1 VTASSASAAS
11 RRTYSGWQRDRS
23 TLMFGLSTTRVLLLV
38 AAVVTGVAWFVTGER
53 LLALP
58 IHAAGIGLLL
68 TLAFLRVAGRTSDEW
83 ARTAAGHAVASRGR
97 RTRFLSGPAG
107 PIAASSDGTRPVRR
121 VDLPG
126 VLAPLRTV
134 EVALSPEQCAAVVIS
149 PHERFAVVVA
159 RVAAP
164 GLLLADTGT
173 ENRRIDAWAT
183 FLAARCLDRSPI
195 RRVQAVVRAVP
206 DQGQA
211 LIRWAT
217 EHVDPAAPPA
227 AIAGYDDVLARTS
240 GASVAYEQ
248 FLALAVDLRHARGD
262 VAAAGGGDLGAA
274 AAALRQM
281 RTLSQEVLQAGLVF
295 QGWLGARE
303 LGEVLRV
310 AFDPRAAGLAA
321 QRRVDPT
328 LEPGVDLAGAGPV
341 AAEAHWGHYQHDS
354 GYSVTY
360 VVDGWPSSPVSAD
373 VLRALL
379 APAGGQAQHRYAMV
393 IDPIPPRKAD
403 AMIGAARTSRTAN
416 IGIRQRFGQ
425 VVPEREHRELEHAD
439 RQDAERAAGHGLCR
453 FVGYLTVTAATR
465 EALDEACADVESA
478 ATRIRTDL
486 RRLWAVQDAGFAA
499 TLPLALGLPNRRG
512 VL

>member
-1 VTASSASAAS
+1 MTAAADPAG
-11 RRTYSGWQRDRS
+11 RRTYSGWQPDRS

-38 AAVVTGVAWFVTGER
+38 AAVVAAVAWFVTGER

-58 IHAAGIGLLL
+58 FHAGGVGLLL
-68 TLAFLRVAGRTSDEW
+68 ALAFARVAGRTSDEW
-83 ARTAAGHAVASRGR
+83 ARTAAGHALAARRG
-97 RTRFLSGPAG
+97 RTRFLAGPAG
-107 PIAASSDGTRPVRR
+107 PVNLSADGARLVRR

-134 EVALSPEQCAAVVIS
+134 EVALSAEQRAAVVIH
-149 PHERFAVVVA
+149 PYQRLAVVVA

-164 GLLLADTGT
+164 GLLLTDTST
-173 ENRRIDAWAT
+173 ENRRVNAWAG
-183 FLAARCLDRSPI
+183 FLAARCVDRSPI

-211 LIRWAT
+211 LIRWAA
-217 EHVDPAAPPA
+217 EHVDPAAPAA
-227 AIAGYDDVLARTS
+227 AIAGYDDVLARTA
-240 GASVAYEQ
+240 GASIAYETY
-248 FLALAVDLRHARGD
+248 LALAVDLRYTRGD

-274 AAALRQM
+274 AAEVRQM
-281 RTLSQEVLQAGLVF
+281 RTLAQEVLQAGLTLG
-295 QGWLGARE
+295 GWLNARD
-303 LGEVLRV
+303 LGELLRV
-310 AFDPRAAGLAA
+310 AFDPQAAGLAA
-321 QRRVDPT
+321 RRRADPG
-328 LEPGVDLAGAGPV
+328 LEPGVGLADAGPV
-341 AAEAHWGHYQHDS
+341 AAEAHWGHYRHDS

-360 VVDGWPSSPVSAD
+360 VIDGWPSSPVHAD

-379 APAGGQAQHRYAMV
+379 APTSGRALHRYALV

-403 AMIGAARTSRTAN
+403 AMIGAARTSRSAN

-425 VVPEREHRELEHAD
+425 VVPERERRELENAD
-439 RQDAERAAGHGLCR
+439 RQDSERAAGHGLCR
-453 FVGYLTVTAATR
+453 FVGYLTVTATTR

-486 RRLWAVQDAGFAA
+486 RRLWGVQDAGFAA

>member
-1 VTASSASAAS
+1 
-11 RRTYSGWQRDRS
+11 
-23 TLMFGLSTTRVLLLV
+23 M
-38 AAVVTGVAWFVTGER
+38 
-53 LLALP
+53 
-58 IHAAGIGLLL
+58 
-68 TLAFLRVAGRTSDEW
+68 RVAGRTSDEW
-83 ARTAAGHAVASRGR
+83 ARTAAGHALAARRG

-107 PIAASSDGTRPVRR
+107 PVNLSADGAQLVRR

-134 EVALSPEQCAAVVIS
+134 EVALSAEQRAAVVIH
-149 PHERFAVVVA
+149 PYERLAVVVA

-164 GLLLADTGT
+164 GLLLADTST
-173 ENRRIDAWAT
+173 ENRRVNAWAG
-183 FLAARCLDRSPI
+183 FLAARCVDRSPI

-211 LIRWAT
+211 LIRWAA
-217 EHVDPAAPPA
+217 EHVDPAAPAA
-227 AIAGYDDVLARTS
+227 AIAGYDDVLARTA
-240 GASVAYEQ
+240 GASIAYETY
-248 FLALAVDLRHARGD
+248 LALAVDLRYARAD

-281 RTLSQEVLQAGLVF
+281 RTLAQEVLQAGLTF
-295 QGWLGARE
+295 TGWLNARD

-310 AFDPRAAGLAA
+310 AFDPQAAGLAA
-321 QRRVDPT
+321 RRRADPT
-328 LEPGVDLAGAGPV
+328 REAGVELADAGPV
-341 AAEAHWGHYQHDS
+341 AAEAHWGHYRHDS

-360 VVDGWPSSPVSAD
+360 VVDGWPSSPVTAD

-379 APAGGQAQHRYAMV
+379 APTSGRALHRYALL

-403 AMIGAARTSRTAN
+403 AMIGAARTSRSAN

-425 VVPEREHRELEHAD
+425 VVPERERRELEHAD
-439 RQDAERAAGHGLCR
+439 RQDTERAAGHGLCR
-453 FVGYLTVTAATR
+453 FVGYLTVTATTR

-486 RRLWAVQDAGFAA
+486 RRLWGVQDAGFAA